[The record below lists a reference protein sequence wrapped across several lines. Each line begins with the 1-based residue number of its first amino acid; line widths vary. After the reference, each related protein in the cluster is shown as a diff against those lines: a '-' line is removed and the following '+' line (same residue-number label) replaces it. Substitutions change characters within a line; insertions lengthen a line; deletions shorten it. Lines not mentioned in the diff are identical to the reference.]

1 MKLPHDSLAGTII
14 TGLLLT
20 AVLIGLA
27 FLLVSA

>member
-1 MKLPHDSLAGTII
+1 MRLPHDSLAGTII

-20 AVLIGLA
+20 AVLAGLA